1 MRPVWLTQT
10 TLVTCVTFYWCHLL
24 FAIRVITLLSYSLG
38 HLMSSFFSSRKS
50 ELYTHTHTH
59 TLTHT
64 HKRWHTHSSAQAGA
78 GLCLWCPSC
87 QVVLL
92 LPGTCHRGDGWLH
105 HQCSPEGNGTLKER
119 NHLSILSS
127 AYFSDGR
134 PPPFS
139 FVLCTPPLVPFTPP
153 FMSPSPPSPFIKNP
167 QKWKGKK
174 SDRST
179 VSNLAENVTHASEHK
194 ILPRP
199 SHWPQSKSEEAYL
212 NTASMMVSC
221 SESWRKFA
229 PFLPSNK
236 SIVLSVT
243 VCSPLMENSPCTR
256 IDIMFLLWSFWVNE
270 CSWTRARLPESIE
283 PRLV

>member
-59 TLTHT
+59 TLSHTHT
-64 HKRWHTHSSAQAGA
+64 YADTHTLVHRQVPGCAFDAPPAKWSCCFLAPVTVETADCITSAHQRGTARWKRETIS
-78 GLCLWCPSC
+78 PSFH
-87 QVVLL
+87 LL
-92 LPGTCHRGDGWLH
+92 T
-105 HQCSPEGNGTLKER
+105 SVM
-119 NHLSILSS
+119 
-127 AYFSDGR
+127 AA
-134 PPPFS
+134 PPFS

>member
-1 MRPVWLTQT
+1 MKKVCVDHSLCLTQT
-10 TLVTCVTFYWCHLL
+10 SLVTCVTFYWCHLL
-24 FAIRVITLLSYSLG
+24 FAIRVITLLGIQFGASYVV
-38 HLMSSFFSSRKS
+38 FRSSRNS
-50 ELYTHTHTH
+50 VLYTHTLSHTQ

-64 HKRWHTHSSAQAGA
+64 LRCTGRCRAAP
-78 GLCLWCPSC
+78 LMP
-87 QVVLL
+87 L
-92 LPGTCHRGDGWLH
+92 LPSGPAASW
-105 HQCSPEGNGTLKER
+105 
-119 NHLSILSS
+119 HLSPWRRLIASPVLTRGERHAEREKPSLHPFICLLQWWPS
-127 AYFSDGR
+127 
-134 PPPFS
+134 PPFS
-139 FVLCTPPLVPFTPP
+139 FVLRTPLRPLYSAFYVPINAIP
-153 FMSPSPPSPFIKNP
+153 FH
-167 QKWKGKK
+167 QKPEKWNGTK

-212 NTASMMVSC
+212 NPASVMVSC
-221 SESWRKFA
+221 SESRRKFA
-229 PFLPSNK
+229 PFFPSNK

-283 PRLV
+283 PRLI